1 VKPAAALLV
10 VLATW
15 PAGAGPVLQGARQTP
30 DGACYP
36 DHADPTLWYLAPPPP
51 VLTAPSGRSTVELT
65 LFGYHGSSTTAD
77 ETAFAA
83 GGVLQFRLRFP
94 HDPGRL
100 TRAARALGGAVR
112 VVPITLSR
120 VDALVV
126 FPGTAARPAT
136 ETGGSDEGEGGA
148 WEERAFSI
156 RLTPADQALLRRAWE
171 AGSTTL
177 SVDIAAYAVLRV
189 PEGDGNGRTR
199 PGEVPVLADAVP
211 VVLSAASPA
220 VRWLDLE
227 AAIAADYAGLE
238 VGCAEIEAAGGASDT
253 AAIVVRIRAR
263 AVNGDTL
270 EKIVTFRK
278 GSPPVQTVR
287 FDSAVRLDDG
297 YDVWTGRRSTT
308 GELESLSSERI
319 PVWQGFLD
327 VCARKA
333 GTEDRLDP
341 RMLY

>member
-1 VKPAAALLV
+1 VRMAAAVLV
-10 VLATW
+10 ALAAW
-15 PAGAGPVLQGARQTP
+15 PVCAGPVLHGARQTP
-30 DGACYP
+30 EGPCYP
-36 DHADPTLWYLAPPPP
+36 DHADPTLWYLVPPSP
-51 VLTAPSGRSTVELT
+51 VLAAPSGGNTVELT
-65 LFGYHGSSTTAD
+65 LFRYHGSSTTAD

-100 TRAARALGGAVR
+100 ARAARALGGAVR
-112 VVPITLSR
+112 VVPMPLSR
-120 VDALVV
+120 VEASVV
-126 FPGTAARPAT
+126 FPGTAPRPASK
-136 ETGGSDEGEGGA
+136 TGGTEEGEGGA

-171 AGSTTL
+171 SGSTTL

-189 PEGDGNGRTR
+189 PEGDGNGGAR
-199 PGEVPVLADAVP
+199 PGEIPVLADAVP
-211 VVLSAASPA
+211 VVLPAGSPA
-220 VRWLDLE
+220 VHWLDID

-238 VGCAEIEAAGGASDT
+238 VGCAEIGSAGGPAGT

-278 GSPPVQTVR
+278 GSPPVQAVR

-333 GTEDRLDP
+333 GPEDRLDP